1 MICLGKNGDDPHT
14 FLGAMLTSAKKK
26 ANNVPMKDEH
36 FEKNDAEGNPWKMT
50 YKESLIFERLFTK
63 SVKWHPF

>member
-36 FEKNDAEGNPWKMT
+36 FEKNDAEGNCWEIQIPRSCHVLQT
-50 YKESLIFERLFTK
+50 RSIYSGG
-63 SVKWHPF
+63 